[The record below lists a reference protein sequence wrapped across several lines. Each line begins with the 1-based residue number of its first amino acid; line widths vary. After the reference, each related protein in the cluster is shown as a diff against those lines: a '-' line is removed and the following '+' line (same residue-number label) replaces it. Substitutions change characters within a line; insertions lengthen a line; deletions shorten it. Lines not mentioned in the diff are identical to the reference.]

1 MIFVVVALTAL
12 SVGLLIFAIAGMAP
26 GQSRVVKQRLAAI
39 QSGSIGY
46 RELKERRRRQKKRE
60 RFQTLLESVG
70 EAVKADAQASTG
82 DREFLTQA
90 GYRAPSAV
98 TVYVASRLLLAG
110 GLAFGSFTAVTWLAM
125 PALQILMWTLT
136 AGLVGWMLPFMIVKR
151 KKKKRQ
157 RAIEKYLPDA
167 LDLLVVCVE
176 SGLGLNQAL
185 NRVAEEIDR
194 ICPPLNEE
202 LTVVNLEIRAGTP
215 RDEALRKL
223 GERTGVSDL
232 RALVTMLIQ
241 TDRFGTS
248 VANALRVHADSLRTK
263 RRQRAEEKAAK
274 TSVKM
279 IFPLVLFIF
288 PATSVVILGPGLIQL
303 FDMFQIIQ

>member
-26 GQSRVVKQRLAAI
+26 GQSRVVRQRLAAL
-39 QSGSIGY
+39 QSGTLGY
-46 RELKERRRRQKKRE
+46 RELRERRQRQKKRE

-70 EAVKADAQASTG
+70 EAVKAESQASSG
-82 DREFLTQA
+82 DREFLIQA
-90 GYRAPSAV
+90 GYRNPGAV
-98 TVYVASRLLLAG
+98 TIYVASRLVLGGLLALG
-110 GLAFGSFTAVTWLAM
+110 GFTAATWVGT
-125 PALQILMWTLT
+125 PAPQILMWTLS
-136 AGLVGWMLPFMIVKR
+136 AGLVGWMLPFLIVKR
-151 KKKKRQ
+151 KKKKRH
-157 RAIEKYLPDA
+157 RAIERYLPDA

-176 SGLGLNQAL
+176 AGLGLNQAL

-194 ICPPLNEE
+194 ICPALAEE
-202 LTVVNLEIRAGTP
+202 ITVANLEIRAGTP
-215 RDEALRKL
+215 RDEALRRL
-223 GERTGVSDL
+223 GERTGVSDV

-248 VANALRVHADSLRTK
+248 VANALRVHSDSLRTK

-303 FDMFQIIQ
+303 FDMFQLIQ

>member
-26 GQSRVVKQRLAAI
+26 GRSRVVKQRLAAI
-39 QSGSIGY
+39 QTGALGY
-46 RELKERRRRQKKRE
+46 RELKERRQRQKKRE

-70 EAVKADAQASTG
+70 EAVKADQQASSG
-82 DREFLTQA
+82 DRAFLIQA
-90 GYRAPSAV
+90 GYRNASAV
-98 TVYVASRLLLAG
+98 TVYVASRLVAG
-110 GLAFGSFTAVTWLAM
+110 AGLAFGAFAATTGLAQ
-125 PALQILMWTLT
+125 PATNVLMWTVA
-136 AGLVGWMLPFMIVKR
+136 AGLMGWMLPFMIVKR

-157 RAIEKYLPDA
+157 LAIEKHMPDA

-194 ICPPLNEE
+194 ICPPLSEE

-223 GERTGVSDL
+223 GERTGVSDV

-288 PATSVVILGPGLIQL
+288 PATTVVILGPGLIQL
-303 FDMFQIIQ
+303 FDMFQLIQ